1 MFCLDEALDDKYH
14 PIGNFETIDET
25 EESIHH
31 PGGESRASLDYS
43 VEVDDGNDVDME
55 YISEKDFDKLL
66 EDRDIGRY
74 SSVCVT
80 EFCLQF
86 DWI

>member
-25 EESIHH
+25 EESIHR

-43 VEVDDGNDVDME
+43 VDDDNDVDI
-55 YISEKDFDKLL
+55 YV
-66 EDRDIGRY
+66 Y
-74 SSVCVT
+74 VY
-80 EFCLQF
+80 
-86 DWI
+86 W

>member
-1 MFCLDEALDDKYH
+1 MIDEAPDDKYH

-43 VEVDDGNDVDME
+43 VEVDDDNDVDI
-55 YISEKDFDKLL
+55 YV
-66 EDRDIGRY
+66 Y
-74 SSVCVT
+74 VY
-80 EFCLQF
+80 
-86 DWI
+86 W